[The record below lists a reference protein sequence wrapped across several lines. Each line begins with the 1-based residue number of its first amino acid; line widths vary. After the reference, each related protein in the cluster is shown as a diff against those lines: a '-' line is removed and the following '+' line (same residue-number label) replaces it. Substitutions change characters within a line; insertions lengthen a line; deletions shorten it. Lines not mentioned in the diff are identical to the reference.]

1 MFERLLQSVLRSRRH
16 KSSIIL
22 FTRLFQPNITS
33 IPILPMERSHL
44 PTAFSWV
51 YACMIL
57 FTDHITKVVIVLD
70 HFEELQRFLLVRAFI
85 TRNV

>member
-1 MFERLLQSVLRSRRH
+1 
-16 KSSIIL
+16 
-22 FTRLFQPNITS
+22 
-33 IPILPMERSHL
+33 MERSHL